1 VLVAE
6 AADEVAEPVVELV
19 VVEVVADAAV
29 SEALDSV
36 EELEVVVEDPEG
48 VPVADSV
55 VFAQL
60 GD

>member
-1 VLVAE
+1 LVAE

-48 VPVADSV
+48 VPVADSA

>member
-1 VLVAE
+1 LVAE

-36 EELEVVVEDPEG
+36 EGLEVVVEDPEG